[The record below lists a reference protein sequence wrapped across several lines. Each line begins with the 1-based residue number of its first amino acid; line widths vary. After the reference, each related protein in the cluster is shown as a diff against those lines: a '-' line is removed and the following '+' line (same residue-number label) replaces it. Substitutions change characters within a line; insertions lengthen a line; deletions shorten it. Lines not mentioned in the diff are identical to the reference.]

1 MLQEDARLATFDE
14 FLSEHWDIGIVL
26 GYLQGSN
33 LALQAAAV
41 PCIDY
46 PARASEA
53 NAQPFICLRKA
64 SFIADAVLGTRN
76 EKAKERFLQ
85 VRIVQ
90 QRISRLERVLLTF
103 TCDHCWPILALLA
116 QTKND
121 GRRNHPNAY
130 ATFVTNC
137 VAATTYLL

>member
-1 MLQEDARLATFDE
+1 MGRDRACRVRLKCKSCVLQEDARLATFDE

-33 LALQAAAV
+33 LALQAAVV
-41 PCIDY
+41 PCVDY

-64 SFIADAVLGTRN
+64 SFVADAVLGTRN

-85 VRIVQ
+85 VSMVQ
-90 QRISRLERVLLTF
+90 VWSISLS
-103 TCDHCWPILALLA
+103 
-116 QTKND
+116 
-121 GRRNHPNAY
+121 GSS
-130 ATFVTNC
+130 
-137 VAATTYLL
+137 